1 MWVADADGSNAVP
14 LVQDD
19 RINVFPKW
27 TPDGEHLVYISE
39 TPDLLSSNWE
49 FRRIAISGG
58 VPETIFQNAADE
70 VFDVG
75 PLGQLIFQ
83 RPDAAI
89 QSFDPSNGQSRT
101 ILTLPGNT
109 RRGIPRQSPDGK
121 SVAYIVPPGGESDRD
136 AGLWV
141 DDLGSAPRQV
151 FRGWVNWYARGPGNE
166 IYLNEGTANLDGVL
180 WKVGWNGED
189 LRRMSAG
196 MPLNYNYWIEV
207 VGGSQN
213 FFDVSP
219 DGRYLISS
227 SQDVLQANI
236 GMIED
241 RRRQ

>member
-70 VFDVG
+70 VFDV
-75 PLGQLIFQ
+75 
-83 RPDAAI
+83 
-89 QSFDPSNGQSRT
+89 
-101 ILTLPGNT
+101 
-109 RRGIPRQSPDGK
+109 
-121 SVAYIVPPGGESDRD
+121 
-136 AGLWV
+136 
-141 DDLGSAPRQV
+141 
-151 FRGWVNWYARGPGNE
+151 
-166 IYLNEGTANLDGVL
+166 
-180 WKVGWNGED
+180 
-189 LRRMSAG
+189 
-196 MPLNYNYWIEV
+196 
-207 VGGSQN
+207 
-213 FFDVSP
+213 SP